1 MPFYKKI
8 PLGLIS
14 TNCSHNEVMR
24 CSYKTILKYLLSV
37 KRHNLLSKSVNRID
51 HGCLCY
57 ELDDTDLVQ
66 NVLDSMGFDPG

>member
-1 MPFYKKI
+1 
-8 PLGLIS
+8 
-14 TNCSHNEVMR
+14 MR